1 VFIKHQVVREGRR
14 AVVRYDGRVVDV
26 LGAGRHRLRGRWR
39 RRTVEVVDV
48 RDQLLVLTGQELAA
62 ADVPGVRVSASA
74 RWAVTDPVAFLDAS
88 ADPVAELRMALQL
101 AVRDWAAAAPLA
113 ELLAGRAEAAQVLTA
128 RVAAEAARLG
138 VTVAEAS
145 VRDVSVPGEL
155 RRALLATATAVQ
167 EGQAALERARGEVA
181 ATRALANAARML
193 AENPALLQL
202 RTVQE
207 AAKGAGSKVVVR
219 VGDPTTP

>member
-1 VFIKHQVVREGRR
+1 MLTKHQVVHEGRQ

-26 LGAGRHRLRGRWR
+26 LGPGRHRLRGRWR
-39 RRTVEVVDV
+39 RRRVDLVDV
-48 RDQLLVLTGQELAA
+48 RQQLLVLTGQELAA
-62 ADVPGVRVSASA
+62 ADVPGVRVSAAA

-101 AVRDWAAAAPLA
+101 AVRDWAASAPLA
-113 ELLAGRAEAAQVLTA
+113 ELLAGRAEAAQVLTG

-219 VGDPTTP
+219 VGDPTT